1 MLLTG
6 TVTAIHLLTS
16 CNTIFHAGSRTTMN
30 RSSDGFYPAFDGES
44 SNVSGVSWGAIFA
57 GAAAAAALS
66 MILVLLGFGLGFSAV
81 SPWAGEGVSAKGL
94 GISTIVWLAA
104 TQIIASGLGGYIAG
118 RLRVKWAN
126 MHGDEVYFRDTAHG
140 FLAWCVATLVTATL
154 VVGSV
159 SSIVSGGVQAGAS
172 VAGGAASAM
181 TQAAGTAAA
190 NTSSDQYGYF
200 VDSLFRDDRP
210 AAVSDDAA
218 RGTVTRIFAQS
229 LANGQLSPEDRT
241 YLAQLVAQRTN
252 LSQADAERRVD
263 EIYARTQ
270 KAIADAKVKAQQAA
284 DTAAKVAAWTSLWMF
299 IALLAGAFFA
309 SLSATFGGRRRDAVE
324 YVEVDTYTTTTVPPV
339 R

>member
-1 MLLTG
+1 
-6 TVTAIHLLTS
+6 
-16 CNTIFHAGSRTTMN
+16 MN

-270 KAIADAKVKAQQAA
+270 KAIADAKVKTQQAA

>member
-1 MLLTG
+1 
-6 TVTAIHLLTS
+6 
-16 CNTIFHAGSRTTMN
+16 MN
-30 RSSDGFYPAFDGES
+30 RSSAGLYPAAEES
-44 SNVSGVSWGAIFA
+44 SALSGVSWGATFA

-66 MILVLLGFGLGFSAV
+66 LILVLLGFGLGFSAV
-81 SPWAGEGVSAKGL
+81 SPWAHEGVSAKGL
-94 GISTIVWLAA
+94 GISTIIWLAV
-104 TQIIASGLGGYIAG
+104 TQILASGMGGYIAG

-172 VAGGAASAM
+172 VIGGAASVA
-181 TQAAGTAAA
+181 TQTAGTAAA
-190 NTSSDQYGYF
+190 NTDGDQYGYF

-218 RGTVTRIFAQS
+218 RGTVTRIFVRS
-229 LANGQLSPEDRT
+229 LSDGQLSAEDRT

-252 LSQADAERRVD
+252 LTQADAERRVD
-263 EIYARTQ
+263 EVYARTQ
-270 KAIADAKVKAQQAA
+270 KAVADAKQAAKEAA

-299 IALLAGAFFA
+299 IALLIGAFFA
-309 SLSATFGGRRRDAVE
+309 SLAATFGGRRRDAVVYLE
-324 YVEVDTYTTTTVPPV
+324 TDTYVTTAPV

>member
-1 MLLTG
+1 
-6 TVTAIHLLTS
+6 
-16 CNTIFHAGSRTTMN
+16 MN
-30 RSSDGFYPAFDGES
+30 RSSDGFYPAFEGES
-44 SNVSGVSWGAIFA
+44 GNVSGVSWGAIFA

-81 SPWAGEGVSAKGL
+81 SPWAGEGISAKGL

-140 FLAWCVATLVTATL
+140 FLAWCVATLVTAVL

-159 SSIVSGGVQAGAS
+159 SSVISGGVQAGAS
-172 VAGGAASAM
+172 VAGGAAAAA
-181 TQAAGTAAA
+181 TQAAGSAAA
-190 NTSSDQYGYF
+190 NTDSNQYGYYI
-200 VDSLFRDDRP
+200 DNLFRDDRP
-210 AAVSDDAA
+210 ASVSDDAA
-218 RGTVTRIFAQS
+218 HGAVARIFAQS

-252 LSQADAERRVD
+252 LSQADAEKRVD
-263 EIYARTQ
+263 EVYARTQ

-309 SLSATFGGRRRDAVE
+309 SLAATFGGRRRDAVE
-324 YVEVDTYTTTTVPPV
+324 YVEVETYATTTTLPPV

>member
-1 MLLTG
+1 
-6 TVTAIHLLTS
+6 
-16 CNTIFHAGSRTTMN
+16 MN
-30 RSSDGFYPAFDGES
+30 RSSDGFYPALEETS
-44 SNVSGVSWGAIFA
+44 TLSGVSWGAIFA

-66 MILVLLGFGLGFSAV
+66 LILVLLGFGLGFSAV
-81 SPWAGEGVSAKGL
+81 SPWANEGVSAKGL

-104 TQIIASGLGGYIAG
+104 TQIVASGLGGYIAG
-118 RLRVKWAN
+118 RLRVKWAY

-172 VAGGAASAM
+172 VVGGAASAA
-181 TQAAGTAAA
+181 TQAAGTAAGTTDS
-190 NTSSDQYGYF
+190 NQYGYF

-210 AAVSDDAA
+210 AAISDDAVH
-218 RGTVTRIFAQS
+218 GTVTRIFVRS
-229 LANGQLSPEDRT
+229 LSNDGQLAAEDRT

-252 LSQADAERRVD
+252 LTQADAERRVD
-263 EIYARTQ
+263 EVYARTQ
-270 KAIADAKVKAQQAA
+270 KAVADAKLAAQQAA

-299 IALLAGAFFA
+299 IALLIGAFFA
-309 SLSATFGGRRRDAVE
+309 SLAATFGGRRRDAVVYLE
-324 YVEVDTYTTTTVPPV
+324 SDAYVTTTSVPV

>member
-1 MLLTG
+1 
-6 TVTAIHLLTS
+6 
-16 CNTIFHAGSRTTMN
+16 MN
-30 RSSDGFYPAFDGES
+30 RSPDGFYPAVEES
-44 SNVSGVSWGAIFA
+44 SSVSGVSWGAIFA

-104 TQIIASGLGGYIAG
+104 TQIIASGMGGYIAG

-172 VAGGAASAM
+172 VVGGAASVA
-181 TQAAGTAAA
+181 TQTAGTAAA
-190 NTSSDQYGYF
+190 NTDGDQYGYF

-218 RGTVTRIFAQS
+218 RGTVTRIFVRS
-229 LANGQLSPEDRT
+229 LSDGQLSAEDRT

-252 LSQADAERRVD
+252 LTQADAERRVD
-263 EIYARTQ
+263 EVYARTQ
-270 KAIADAKVKAQQAA
+270 KAVADAKQAAKEAA

-309 SLSATFGGRRRDAVE
+309 SLAATFGGRRRDAVE
-324 YVEVDTYTTTTVPPV
+324 YVEVDTYATTTTTLPPV

>member
-1 MLLTG
+1 
-6 TVTAIHLLTS
+6 
-16 CNTIFHAGSRTTMN
+16 MN
-30 RSSDGFYPAFDGES
+30 RSSDGFYPAFEGES

-66 MILVLLGFGLGFSAV
+66 LILVLLGFGLGFSAV

-94 GISTIVWLAA
+94 GISTIIWLAA

-181 TQAAGTAAA
+181 TQAAGTAAT
-190 NTSSDQYGYF
+190 NTDSDQYGYF

-229 LANGQLSPEDRT
+229 LANGQLSAEDRT

-252 LSQADAERRVD
+252 LTQADAERRVD

-324 YVEVDTYTTTTVPPV
+324 YVEVETYTTTTLPPV

>member
-1 MLLTG
+1 
-6 TVTAIHLLTS
+6 
-16 CNTIFHAGSRTTMN
+16 MN
-30 RSSDGFYPAFDGES
+30 RSSDGFYPAFEGES

-66 MILVLLGFGLGFSAV
+66 LILVLLGFGLGFSAV

-94 GISTIVWLAA
+94 GISTIIWLAA

-181 TQAAGTAAA
+181 TQAAGTAAS
-190 NTSSDQYGYF
+190 NTDSDQYGYF

-229 LANGQLSPEDRT
+229 LANGQLSAEDRS

-252 LSQADAERRVD
+252 LTQADAERRVD

-324 YVEVDTYTTTTVPPV
+324 YVEVETYTTTTLPPV